1 MEVFRKVYLS
11 VVILAFVIAG
21 CSSMGTLQGD
31 ASKVYNEEYPK
42 MGDVVEQAIN
52 NRSLS
57 IQSVNEPSSGDK
69 VVIKFSN
76 PMKTSNHNYSSE
88 NVISGDIA
96 EVIIEKVNTKKTRVT
111 IFNPDYHYSV
121 SDSEKKEYDKQLMN
135 DIDEILG
142 R

>member
-1 MEVFRKVYLS
+1 MKVLREMHLS
-11 VVILAFVIAG
+11 IIILAVAIIG
-21 CSSMGTLQGD
+21 CSSMGTIQGD
-31 ASKVYNEEYPK
+31 ASKVYSEKYSR

-57 IQSVNEPSSGDK
+57 IQSINEPSSGDK
-69 VVIKFSN
+69 VVIKFSK
-76 PMKTSNHNYSSE
+76 PIKTSSQDYSSE

-96 EVIIEKVNTKKTRVT
+96 EVIIEKVDTKKTRIT
-111 IFNPDYHYSV
+111 IFNPEYHYSV
-121 SDSEKKEYDKQLMN
+121 SSSERKEYAKQLMN